1 MHMVNSPIA
10 NLHACWKAVP
20 HAPHLR
26 YCPAHHLIAWQP
38 HRVLDDRLLARIDT
52 WLLATE
58 DVLPPCNRFIDFSRL
73 TNVSLPI
80 GHASN
85 IASATAAAKSSAS
98 APVRCA
104 LFCDKPI
111 GFAIARLYETLT
123 TTSSIEVRAFRDRVA
138 AAKWLE
144 VPAHVLTL
152 VDDPAPHPWRATQ
165 RMHERHAAV

>member
-1 MHMVNSPIA
+1 MHMVNSPIET
-10 NLHACWKAVP
+10 LHACWKAVP
-20 HAPHLR
+20 DAPHLR
-26 YCPAHHLIAWQP
+26 YCAAHHLIAWRP

-58 DVLPPCNRFIDFSRL
+58 DVSRPCNRFIDFSRL

-80 GHASN
+80 GHAFN
-85 IASATAAAKSSAS
+85 IASATAAAKSSAG

-123 TTSSIEVRAFRDRVA
+123 TTASIEVRAFGARVA
-138 AAKWLE
+138 AAKGLA
-144 VPAHVLTL
+144 VPAHILNL
-152 VDDPAPHPWRATQ
+152 WHESAPHRWKTVRSI
-165 RMHERHAAV
+165 HERHFTI